1 MPAKTEKIIFSAKI
15 RSNNMSDNNQLL
27 ETIERYINGEMK
39 ADERKKFELL
49 RKENAEVDSKVVEH
63 KFFTNLLKQYGE
75 RVELESRL
83 NAIHDE
89 IDVHTLKESLMVHPV
104 WIVQM
109 WRNHHSKISVAAS
122 VAIFGIFTF
131 MLATGKFNNN
141 TNNIEQLKNEVNQLH
156 KSTNSAIKSINDI
169 KSGKGGSVVERYSA
183 TGTGFAITSDGLIA
197 TNYHVVRDASAVS
210 VQNADGITYKA
221 RVIYTEPE
229 HDIAILKVTDSTFKL
244 LATVPYTFK
253 RAEGN
258 IAEQISTYG
267 YPDGIENYNQGY
279 LSSLYGQNGDT
290 LHYKISMPINP
301 GNSGGPLWDSKGN
314 VIGITDSKQST
325 FEGVHFAIKTKYLLD
340 AIKNVPADSL
350 DNKIVLNKKNTLA
363 GLTEAQKTEKAKD
376 FVFMVKVYNQ

>member
-1 MPAKTEKIIFSAKI
+1 
-15 RSNNMSDNNQLL
+15 MSDNNQLL
-27 ETIERYINGEMK
+27 ETIERYLNGEMK

-131 MLATGKFNNN
+131 MWATGRFSSNS
-141 TNNIEQLKNEVNQLH
+141 NIEQLKNEVNQLH
-156 KSTNSAIKSINDI
+156 KANTKIINSINAE
-169 KSGKGGSVVERYSA
+169 KSGKGVAAEKYSA
-183 TGTGFAITSDGLIA
+183 TATGFAITSDGLIA
-197 TNYHVVRDASAVS
+197 TNYHVIRDATAVS
-210 VQNADGITYKA
+210 VQNAEGTTYKA
-221 RVIYTEPE
+221 EVLYTEPL
-229 HDIAILKVTDSTFKL
+229 HDIAILKITDSTFQQL
-244 LATVPYTFK
+244 GTIPYTFK
-253 RAEGN
+253 RAEGS

-267 YPDGIENYNQGY
+267 YPDGIPAYNPGY

-290 LHYKISMPINP
+290 LHYKVTMPINP

-314 VIGITDSKQST
+314 VIGITDSKQAT
-325 FEGVHFAIKTKYLLD
+325 AEGEHFAIKAKYLLD
-340 AIKNVPADSL
+340 AIKNIPADSL
-350 DNKIVLNKKNTLA
+350 DNKIVLSKKNTLT
-363 GLTEAQKTEKAKD
+363 GLTEAQKAAKAKN
-376 FVFMVKVYNQ
+376 FVFMVKVY

>member
-1 MPAKTEKIIFSAKI
+1 
-15 RSNNMSDNNQLL
+15 MSENQLL
-27 ETIERYINGEMK
+27 ETIERYLNGEMK

-49 RKENAEVDSKVVEH
+49 RKEDAELDSKVVEH

-83 NAIHDE
+83 DAIHDE
-89 IDVHTLKESLMVHPV
+89 IDVHTLKESLMIHPV

-122 VAIFGIFTF
+122 VAIFGILTF
-131 MLATGKFNNN
+131 MLVTGKFNSDS
-141 TNNIEQLKNEVNQLH
+141 NIEQLKSEVNLLH

-169 KSGKGGSVVERYSA
+169 KSGKGAPAVERYSA

-210 VQNADGITYKA
+210 LQNADGITFKA
-221 RVIYTEPE
+221 DVIYTEPE
-229 HDIAILKVTDSTFKL
+229 HDIAILKITDSTFKHL
-244 LATVPYTFK
+244 PTVPYTFK
-253 RAEGN
+253 RAEGS

-267 YPDGIENYNQGY
+267 YPEGIENYNQGY

-290 LHYKISMPINP
+290 LHYKISMAINP
-301 GNSGGPLWDSKGN
+301 GNSGGPLWDSRGN

-340 AIKNVPADSL
+340 AIKNIPADSL
-350 DNKIVLNKKNTLA
+350 DNKIVLSKKNMLT
-363 GLTEAQKTEKAKD
+363 GLTEAQKTAKVKN

>member
-1 MPAKTEKIIFSAKI
+1 
-15 RSNNMSDNNQLL
+15 MSDNNQLL
-27 ETIERYINGEMK
+27 ETIERYLNGEMK

-49 RKENAEVDSKVVEH
+49 RKEDAEVDSKVVEH
-63 KFFTNLLKQYGE
+63 KFFINLLKQYGE
-75 RVELESRL
+75 RVELETRL

-122 VAIFGIFTF
+122 VAIFGVLTF
-131 MLATGKFNNN
+131 MAVTGKFNSDS
-141 TNNIEQLKNEVNQLH
+141 NIEQLKNEVNQLH

-169 KSGKGGSVVERYSA
+169 KSGKGTSAVERYSA
-183 TGTGFAITSDGLIA
+183 TATGFAITSDGLIA

-210 VQNADGITYKA
+210 VQSADGTTYKA
-221 RVIYTEPE
+221 EILYTEPL
-229 HDIAILKVTDSTFKL
+229 HDIAILRITDSTFEQL
-244 LATVPYTFK
+244 GAIPYTFK
-253 RAEGN
+253 RAEGS

-267 YPDGIENYNQGY
+267 YPDGIPAYNPGY

-290 LHYKISMPINP
+290 LHYKVTMPINP

-325 FEGVHFAIKTKYLLD
+325 AEGEHFAIKAKYLLD
-340 AIKNVPADSL
+340 AIKNIPADSL
-350 DNKIVLNKKNTLA
+350 DNKIVLSKKNTLT
-363 GLTEAQKTEKAKD
+363 GLTEAQKTAKAKN
-376 FVFMVKVYNQ
+376 FVFMVKVY